1 MPAEVVSTMKLWKV
15 KKKKLV
21 SCPYE
26 LFNIELLLVQK
37 NSNIHQC
44 LTCGPIHNAASTGWQ
59 CTGTTPRTK
68 ESSHTHTVLVSA
80 NMRQCYLKTKT
91 GTPLT
96 SEVTFC
102 SQADTQFKA
111 LKHWYNLTELF
122 LPLTVCMITGKLLYS
137 YLDKGHPT
145 WPISWVTIGVKVG
158 HRKYINWEALKLAF

>member
-1 MPAEVVSTMKLWKV
+1 MAQDFCQKASAGGQLLLPIPWTPGPKGHSHQYKGYNRWEGRKICYRELKLDLMQK

-26 LFNIELLLVQK
+26 LFNTELLVQK
-37 NSNIHQC
+37 NPNIHQC

-59 CTGTTPRTK
+59 CTGMTPRTK
-68 ESSHTHTVLVSA
+68 DSSYTHTVLVST

-102 SQADTQFKA
+102 SQAHS
-111 LKHWYNLTELF
+111 LKH
-122 LPLTVCMITGKLLYS
+122 
-137 YLDKGHPT
+137 
-145 WPISWVTIGVKVG
+145 
-158 HRKYINWEALKLAF
+158 